1 MDEGVQYTIGSEVSC
16 SDGPCGKLERV
27 VVDPVARALTHLVVE
42 PPHDPSGARL
52 VPVALVTSATHPIT
66 LSVTK
71 AEFDALEAAEK
82 TEFIDPQD
90 AAAYGYGS
98 GQVLSLPY
106 FGLGFG
112 PRMDLGSDI
121 PAAGRFVFRDRVPVG
136 EVSVRRG
143 DEVEATDG
151 GIGRV
156 RGLVID
162 PADHHVTHF
171 LLEEGHL
178 WGKKVVAIPI
188 GAVSDVAEGVRI
200 TLSKEEVGALPAV
213 QLQTD

>member
-1 MDEGVQYTIGSEVSC
+1 MAEGVQYTIGSEVLC
-16 SDGPCGKLERV
+16 ADGPCGKLVRV
-27 VVDPVARALTHLVVE
+27 VVDPVARSLTHLVVE
-42 PPHDPSGARL
+42 PPHDPTGARL
-52 VPVALVTSATHPIT
+52 VPVSLVSPDAHPTT
-66 LSVTK
+66 LSVTR
-71 AEFDALEAAEK
+71 AEFDALEAAEETK
-82 TEFIDPQD
+82 FIDPRD
-90 AAAYGYGS
+90 ASVYGYGS

-112 PRMDLGSDI
+112 PRMDLGSAV
-121 PAAGRFVFRDRVPVG
+121 PAAGAFVFQDRVPLG

-143 DEVEATDG
+143 EEVKATDG

-162 PADHHVTHF
+162 ADHHVTHF

-188 GAVSDVAEGVRI
+188 GAVSDVADGVRI
-200 TLSKEEVGALPAV
+200 TLSKEEVDALPAV
-213 QLQTD
+213 QLETD

>member
-1 MDEGVQYTIGSEVSC
+1 MSEGVQYTIGSEVAC
-16 SDGPCGKLERV
+16 SDGPCGKLVRV
-27 VVDPVARALTHLVVE
+27 VVDPVARSLTHLVVE
-42 PPHDPSGARL
+42 PPHDPAGARL
-52 VPVALVTSATHPIT
+52 VPVSLLASAARTIE
-66 LSVTK
+66 LWVTK
-71 AEFDALEAAEK
+71 AGFEELEAAER
-82 TEFIDPQD
+82 TEFIDPLD

-98 GQVLSLPY
+98 GQVLALPY

-112 PRMDLGSDI
+112 PRMGLGGEVA
-121 PAAGRFVFRDRVPVG
+121 AAGTFVFKDRVPLG

-143 DEVEATDG
+143 DEVAATDG

-188 GAVSDVAEGVRI
+188 GAVGEVTDGVRI
-200 TLSKEEVGALPAV
+200 TLSKEEVAALPAV
-213 QLQTD
+213 ELA